1 MATTGK
7 VKIYLQFLCSSFKIK
22 LFTRKQ
28 TDIFSELTL
37 NRAQRFASYFLKF
50 NVYEGPILLKTTEL
64 I

>member
-1 MATTGK
+1 
-7 VKIYLQFLCSSFKIK
+7 LCSSFKIK